1 MILIALASLSALFG
15 LVACVML
22 VRMNAARSQQG
33 DGKVEEMD
41 LRAVLLDQ
49 EGRVRDEFSRSRKEA
64 SDQAQAQREELR
76 NNLSS
81 FEKHLDEDAKELQ
94 GLLRQQFGDLL
105 LQLDKQGKTAVDAVK
120 EVRETVEKQLK
131 EIRED
136 NGNRLEEMR
145 KTVDEKL
152 QTTLE
157 KRLGDSFKLVSDRL
171 EQVHKGL
178 GEMQS
183 LASGVGDLKKVL
195 SNVKTKGILGEYQ
208 LGNILEQMLTR
219 EQFEENIAT
228 RPGSNERVEFAV
240 RMPGQGDNESV
251 WLPIDSKFPLK
262 GYEDLIN
269 AREAGDLA
277 VIQAAEKALARTIES
292 FAKDIS
298 EKYLEAPYTTE
309 FGVMFLPVES
319 LYAEVLRHPGVFETL
334 QRKYRITV
342 TGPTTMSA
350 LLNSLQMGFRTLAV
364 TKRSSEVWKILEAV
378 KTEFGKFSEQLER
391 VDDRLGK
398 AKSELEKLR
407 NTRTNQMERKL
418 RDVATLEGRESAQ
431 VLELPDEHSFPG
443 TASED

>member
-41 LRAVLLDQ
+41 LRAVLSDQ

-208 LGNILEQMLTR
+208 LGNILEQMLPR

-251 WLPIDSKFPLK
+251 WLPIDSKFPLQ

>member
-1 MILIALASLSALFG
+1 
-15 LVACVML
+15 
-22 VRMNAARSQQG
+22 
-33 DGKVEEMD
+33 
-41 LRAVLLDQ
+41 
-49 EGRVRDEFSRSRKEA
+49 
-64 SDQAQAQREELR
+64 
-76 NNLSS
+76 
-81 FEKHLDEDAKELQ
+81 
-94 GLLRQQFGDLL
+94 
-105 LQLDKQGKTAVDAVK
+105 
-120 EVRETVEKQLK
+120 
-131 EIRED
+131 
-136 NGNRLEEMR
+136 
-145 KTVDEKL
+145 
-152 QTTLE
+152 
-157 KRLGDSFKLVSDRL
+157 
-171 EQVHKGL
+171 
-178 GEMQS
+178 
-183 LASGVGDLKKVL
+183 
-195 SNVKTKGILGEYQ
+195 
-208 LGNILEQMLTR
+208 
-219 EQFEENIAT
+219 
-228 RPGSNERVEFAV
+228 
-240 RMPGQGDNESV
+240 
-251 WLPIDSKFPLK
+251 
-262 GYEDLIN
+262 
-269 AREAGDLA
+269 LA